1 MNMMRQLNSKSA
13 KVALEEYVYVSK
25 YAKFLHDEQRRETW
39 PETVLRYKEN
49 VLDRFLDEEMSQKVA
64 KAITMMDVV
73 PSMRMLTTAGPAL
86 DRDNVCGYN
95 CAYKSITRPRDF
107 SDALFILSSGTG
119 MGYSVEKQY
128 ISQLPQVAE
137 SMTAQKNDYVVE
149 DSREGWQSAVQN
161 AMEEGFEGRLY
172 HYDLSLLRPEG
183 ALLKTFGGRS
193 SGPEPLRKTL
203 EYINDLFIKASGRQL
218 TSLECHDV
226 MCVIASCIVSGGVR
240 RSAMIS
246 LGDIDDVE
254 MRNAKNWALGQFP
267 IERYYANNSY
277 VTDGT
282 PSKEDFDAEWTAMV
296 NGKSGERGIFNRAS
310 AKAQAKKFGRE
321 VADFGCNPCSEILL
335 KSTEGPEGAGGG
347 QFCNLSEVII
357 REDDDFNDLK
367 LKVELATIIGT
378 VQSTFTHFP
387 SLPSGWAENCEEER
401 LLGVSMTGIM
411 DNPLT
416 NGVLTGLPERLEEL
430 RDHAI
435 ATNKKWAEKIG
446 ISPSASITCVKPSG
460 SVSALTGTA
469 SGIHARW
476 SDHYIRRTIQSNADP
491 LTQLMIDEGVPHEL
505 SASKP
510 DLETVFSFPIAA
522 PAGAITNGTRTA
534 IEQME
539 MWLTYQ
545 RHWTM
550 HKVSAT
556 ISVKGDEW
564 DDLAE
569 FVYKHFDEIAGVSF
583 LPYDDHLYV
592 QAPNEQITRE
602 EYEALDAKFPAVV
615 NWSRLPEFEI
625 EDTTTSSQ
633 ELACTGG
640 TCEIL

>member
-1 MNMMRQLNSKSA
+1 MVSQLNSKSA
-13 KVALEEYVYVSK
+13 AKTMEEYVYISK
-25 YAKFLHDEQRRETW
+25 YSKFNHDEQRRETW
-39 PETVLRYKEN
+39 AETVARYKAN
-49 VLDRFLDEEMSQKVA
+49 VLDRHLAPEMAHIIAS
-64 KAITMMDVV
+64 AIFKLDVV
-73 PSMRMLTTAGPAL
+73 PSMRMLAQSGPAL

-95 CAYKSITRPRDF
+95 CAYKAITRPRDF

-119 MGYSVEKQY
+119 MGYSVEKKY
-128 ISQLPQVAE
+128 ISQLPTIP
-137 SMTAQKNDYVVE
+137 SKVE
-149 DSREGWQSAVQN
+149 MNEVSFTVQDSREGWQEAVQF
-161 AMEEGFEGRLY
+161 AMEEGFLGNIYE
-172 HYDLSLLRPEG
+172 YDLSLLRPEG
-183 ALLKTFGGRS
+183 AILKTFGGRS

-246 LGDIDDVE
+246 LGDIDDVD
-254 MRNAKNWALGQFP
+254 MRNAKNWALGEFP
-267 IERYYANNSY
+267 MERYYANNSY

-296 NGKSGERGIFNRAS
+296 NGQSGERGIFNRAS
-310 AKAQAKKFGRE
+310 AKAQAEKFGRE

-335 KSTEGPEGAGGG
+335 KSTDGPDGAGGG
-347 QFCNLSEVII
+347 QFCNLSEIII
-357 REDDDFNDLK
+357 REDDDFYDLK
-367 LKVELATIIGT
+367 RKVELATIIGT

-411 DNPLT
+411 DNSLT
-416 NGVLTGLPERLEEL
+416 NGVLPGLAGRLNEL
-430 RDHAI
+430 RDFAI
-435 ATNKKWAEKIG
+435 DTNKKWAEKLG
-446 ISPSASITCVKPSG
+446 ISASASVTCVKPSG

-469 SGIHARW
+469 SGIHSRW
-476 SDHYIRRTIQSNADP
+476 SDHYIRRTIQSNTDP
-491 LTQLMIDEGVPHEL
+491 LTQLMIDEGIPHEP
-505 SASKP
+505 SESKP
-510 DLETVFSFPIAA
+510 DLETVFSFPIAS
-522 PAGAITNGTRTA
+522 PLGAVTNGTRSA

-545 RHWTM
+545 RNWTT

-564 DDLAE
+564 DDLAK
-569 FVYKHFDEIAGVSF
+569 FVYDHFDEIAGVSF
-583 LPYDDHLYV
+583 LPYDDHAYV
-592 QAPNEQITRE
+592 QAPFEQITKETYDRLN
-602 EYEALDAKFPAVV
+602 EAFPASV

-625 EDTTTSSQ
+625 EDTTKASQ

-640 TCEIL
+640 ACEIL